1 MPGAKSTLR
10 PMREPFDCP
19 YNTGIMRI
27 ASFEN
32 AVLPHRENLMRFALH
47 LTHDTADAQDL
58 VQDTLLRAYTRFYQL
73 RTQDATLAWLRC
85 ILRSIFLHKI
95 QRKRRDREGTSEI
108 AEWEATREFVG
119 PEKRAIDGVEARTV
133 LDAVQTLPPGYRD
146 VLLLTIAELSYNEIV
161 ERTGL
166 PMATVKARIHRA
178 RKMVQ
183 KQLVL
188 A

>member
-1 MPGAKSTLR
+1 
-10 PMREPFDCP
+10 MREPWDSI
-19 YNTGIMRI
+19 YNTSTMRT
-27 ASFEN
+27 ASFES

-47 LTHDTADAQDL
+47 LTHDSADAQDL

-108 AEWEATREFVG
+108 AEWESTREFVG
-119 PEKRAIDGVEARTV
+119 PEKRAIDGVEASAV
-133 LDAVQTLPPGYRD
+133 LQVVQTLPPGYRD

>member
-1 MPGAKSTLR
+1 
-10 PMREPFDCP
+10 MR
-19 YNTGIMRI
+19 T
-27 ASFEN
+27 ASFES
-32 AVLPHRENLMRFALH
+32 AVLPHRESLMRFALH

-58 VQDTLLRAYTRFYQL
+58 VQDTFLRAYTRFHQL

-95 QRKRRDREGTSEI
+95 QRKRRDSEGTSEI
-108 AEWEATREFVG
+108 AQWESTREFVG
-119 PEKRAIDGVEARTV
+119 PEKRALDGVEADKV
-133 LDAVQTLPPGYRD
+133 LAAVQTLSPTYRD
-146 VLLLTIAELSYNEIV
+146 VLLLTLSELSYNEIV

-178 RKMVQ
+178 RKLVQ
-183 KQLVL
+183 KQLAL

>member
-1 MPGAKSTLR
+1 MHAIKSTPR
-10 PMREPFDCP
+10 PMWRASRGA
-19 YNTGIMRI
+19 YNRINMRI

-58 VQDTLLRAYTRFYQL
+58 VQDTMVRAYTRFHQL
-73 RTQDATLAWLRC
+73 RTEDATLAWLRC
-85 ILRSIFLHKI
+85 ILRSIFLHRI
-95 QRKRRDREGTSEI
+95 QRKKRDREGTSEI
-108 AEWEATREFVG
+108 AEWESTRDFVG
-119 PEKRAIDGVEARTV
+119 PEKRAIDGVEADTV
-133 LDAVQTLPPGYRD
+133 LSAVQKLAPSYRD

-183 KQLVL
+183 KQL
-188 A
+188 AA

>member
-1 MPGAKSTLR
+1 MWLEAHRAYNKFT
-10 PMREPFDCP
+10 MR
-19 YNTGIMRI
+19 T

-58 VQDTLLRAYTRFYQL
+58 VQDTMVRAYTRFHQL

-85 ILRSIFLHKI
+85 ILRSIFLHRI
-95 QRKRRDREGTSEI
+95 QRKKRDREGTSEI
-108 AEWEATREFVG
+108 AEWESTRDFVG
-119 PEKRAIDGVEARTV
+119 PEKRAIDGVEADTV
-133 LDAVQTLPPGYRD
+133 LSAVQQLPPGYRD

-183 KQLVL
+183 RQL
-188 A
+188 AAA